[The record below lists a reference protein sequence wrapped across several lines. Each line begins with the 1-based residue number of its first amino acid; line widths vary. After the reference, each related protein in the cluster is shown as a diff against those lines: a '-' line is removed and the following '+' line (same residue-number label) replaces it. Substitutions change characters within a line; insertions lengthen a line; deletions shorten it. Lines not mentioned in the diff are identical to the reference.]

1 MSNATSS
8 ARGKDTDLDA
18 ALARAIRHLIAE
30 ATSADGQRAA
40 AGQAEPGEAA
50 SAAA

>member
-1 MSNATSS
+1 MSDAARAT
-8 ARGKDTDLDA
+8 DPELDE

-30 ATSADGQRAA
+30 ALE
-40 AGQAEPGEAA
+40 AGEDAGAGAVSGRGGPG

>member
-8 ARGKDTDLDA
+8 TGGADTDLDA

-30 ATSADGQRAA
+30 ATSEDDRRAGTGQAA
-40 AGQAEPGEAA
+40 AGE